1 MCIYCSYKLRFVA
14 FLAVSVFVFVF
25 IKLFFVEFFLLV
37 SLLYFSSFILYC
49 SIFFFFFF
57 KQKTAYDMRICYWS
71 SDLCSSDL
79 WRAPSLSRMSFSFM
93 SCTRFRF
100 CRAGAAGGSQDGPGH
115 LFNDRRTTLSR
126 RRFTLPSAFDADHM
140 LHLADHAAHLGGVA
154 KLDRLVHLA
163 PAGALERRKL
173 ILAAADRRPGL
184 GHLHRCG

>member
-1 MCIYCSYKLRFVA
+1 
-14 FLAVSVFVFVF
+14 
-25 IKLFFVEFFLLV
+25 
-37 SLLYFSSFILYC
+37 
-49 SIFFFFFF
+49 
-57 KQKTAYDMRICYWS
+57 
-71 SDLCSSDL
+71 
-79 WRAPSLSRMSFSFM
+79 MSFSFM

-126 RRFTLPSAFDADHM
+126 RRFTLPSAFDANHM

-163 PAGALERRKL
+163 QAEALERRKL

-184 GHLHRCG
+184 GHLHRRGCRSEEHTSELQSLMRTSYA